1 MKKNAGKK
9 FLKWFH
15 TFAHMLDSEPK
26 GNRSSRSISKKTLVY
41 DCMVKGS
48 FAASIKMPSRKR
60 SDIVTNIPVGSDLFL
75 ETAYFEGTPYFLVC
89 VSGGL
94 DIGAL
99 PAELSQMIK
108 SDCPDAHLAA
118 KLTDKT
124 DPEHPQMRLTIYRS
138 R

>member
-1 MKKNAGKK
+1 MKKNAGKM

-15 TFAHMLDSEPK
+15 SFAHMLDSEPK
-26 GNRSSRSISKKTLVY
+26 GSHSSRSLSKKTLVY

-60 SDIVTNIPVGSDLFL
+60 SDIVAPVGSDLFL

-118 KLTDKT
+118 ILTDKT
-124 DPEHPQMRLTIYRS
+124 DPEHPKMRLTISRS